1 MTIANVVQQ
10 QRWRGLEN
18 RNVSAAAAK
27 VALDVAN
34 RLRQPAEVEAAVLQ
48 AKLQSKLPNGG
59 PSWAPY
65 GLAQGYAGLSL
76 LFEQLDRCYPGE
88 GWHSVAHQYLEIAA
102 HGAAIQT
109 NLIASAFGGLGG
121 LAFATWYLSRSA
133 ARYQNLLE
141 TLDRNLITRVKAT
154 IANLRDF
161 HGGVAVN
168 VFDVVSGLSGL
179 GAYLLCRLDLKEPK
193 STVIDLIHFL
203 IELSEEEAGLP
214 RWHTPPHLSSQDDF
228 MLQQFPNGY
237 LNCGL
242 AHGIPGPLAVL
253 SLAHLAGVR
262 CEGLED
268 AIDRL
273 ATWLASHRLDD
284 EWGENWPTGVG
295 LSSPEEPDG
304 RVAPVGRSPRAQAG
318 WCYGSPGVSRSLYL
332 AGIAL
337 QRAEFRDLA
346 LGAIQAVLRRPARAR
361 LITSPTFCHGVCG
374 LLQIVM
380 RFGNDTDSTTINAG
394 AEILTKQLLD
404 LYEPKSLLGFRSIEL
419 EGNRV
424 DQPGLLDGATGVALV
439 LIAAAYDLE
448 PGWDRIFLLS

>member
-1 MTIANVVQQ
+1 MIFDNIVQ
-10 QRWRGLEN
+10 QRWRGLDDK
-18 RNVSAAAAK
+18 RVSAAALK

-48 AKLQSKLPNGG
+48 AKLQSKLPDGG

-88 GWHSVAHQYLEIAA
+88 GWHSPAHHYLEIAA

-109 NLIASAFGGLGG
+109 NLISSAFGGLGG
-121 LAFATWYLSRSA
+121 LAFASWYLSRSG
-133 ARYQNLLE
+133 ARYRNLLA
-141 TLDRNLITRVKAT
+141 TVDRTLITRLNAT
-154 IANLRDF
+154 IANP
-161 HGGVAVN
+161 HGRYGGMAVN

-179 GAYLLCRLDLKEPK
+179 AGYLLCRLDVKEAE
-193 STVIDLIHFL
+193 SAHMDLIRFL
-203 IELSEEEAGLP
+203 IELSQEEAGLP

-242 AHGIPGPLAVL
+242 AHGIPGPLAAL
-253 SLAHLAGVR
+253 SLAHLAGIR

-273 ATWLASHRLDD
+273 ASWLASHRLDD
-284 EWGENWPTGVG
+284 EWGENWPAGVG
-295 LSSPEEPDG
+295 LAPREEPDG
-304 RVAPVGRSPRAQAG
+304 PVAPVDRSPRAQAG

-332 AGIAL
+332 AGVAL
-337 QRAEFRDLA
+337 QKAEFRDLA
-346 LGAIQAVLRRPARAR
+346 VGAIEAVLRRPPRAR
-361 LITSPTFCHGVCG
+361 LISSPTFCHGICG

-380 RFGNDTDSTTINAG
+380 RFGNDTDSTTINGG
-394 AEILTKQLLD
+394 AEILAKQLLD
-404 LYEPKSLLGFRSIEL
+404 LYEPDSLLGFRSIEL
-419 EGNRV
+419 GGNCV
-424 DQPGLLDGATGVALV
+424 DQPGLLDGAAGVALV
-439 LIAAAYDLE
+439 LIAAACDRE
-448 PGWDRIFLLS
+448 PGWDRVFLLS